1 MKLEDPIAM
10 VRNTT
15 IDGLSCIY
23 RLLTKVEIKI
33 ARLATEVFFCVLI
46 NSLGPDCL
54 KGGWRCPA
62 FEQLGADPLTKKNLR
77 SQYPVI

>member
-54 KGGWRCPA
+54 KGG
-62 FEQLGADPLTKKNLR
+62 
-77 SQYPVI
+77 